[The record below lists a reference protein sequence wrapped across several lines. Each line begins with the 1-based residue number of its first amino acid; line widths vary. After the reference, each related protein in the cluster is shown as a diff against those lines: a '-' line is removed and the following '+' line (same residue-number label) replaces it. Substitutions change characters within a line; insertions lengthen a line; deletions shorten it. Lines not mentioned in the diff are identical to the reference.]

1 MTALN
6 TFTPIQPTL
15 EGVTL
20 TFTQATANDQ
30 APISTTS
37 RTLVFV
43 KNSSTSQNVTFN
55 SNTCPWSAAHLA
67 GHDVTISATGISTS
81 VVGPMLNYRWADATG
96 AVGNVEITSTTPA
109 NISIAVVNVP
119 WDSL

>member
-1 MTALN
+1 MTVQ

-20 TFTQATANDQ
+20 TFTQATASDQ

-55 SNTCPWSAAHLA
+55 SMTCPWSASHLA
-67 GHDVTISATGISTS
+67 GHDVTISATGSSTS
-81 VVGPMLNYRWADATG
+81 VFGPMLQYRWADVNGATG
-96 AVGNVEITSTTPA
+96 NAEITSTTPA

>member
-1 MTALN
+1 MTVQ

-15 EGVTL
+15 EGATL
-20 TFTQATANDQ
+20 TFTTATASDQ
-30 APISTTS
+30 APISAGS

-55 SNTCPWSAAHLA
+55 SHTCPWSATHLA
-67 GHDVTISATGISTS
+67 GHDVTVSATGSSTS
-81 VVGPMLNYRWADATG
+81 VVGPMLQYRWADANG
-96 AVGNVEITSTTPA
+96 AVGNVGMAYSGTPG
-109 NISIAVVNVP
+109 NLSIAVVNVP